1 MVDSLGC
8 LSGERM
14 KRNAKHSFFKGRV
27 PGCVQKNA
35 KHFYSRLKPWKW
47 RVSRVFSC
55 PFRCRGVSAGVFL
68 KWPFLKKR
76 TACVLFLDFFVNK
89 EYKVF
94 FFPPILIFENSPS
107 ILKSE
112 QMSKKEYFI
121 FFLKEYLK
129 KENT

>member
-1 MVDSLGC
+1 MPFKLPIL
-8 LSGERM
+8 LSFQGS
-14 KRNAKHSFFKGRV
+14 AHLFGVGSF
-27 PGCVQKNA
+27 
-35 KHFYSRLKPWKW
+35 S
-47 RVSRVFSC
+47 
-55 PFRCRGVSAGVFL
+55 
-68 KWPFLKKR
+68 
-76 TACVLFLDFFVNK
+76 K